1 MLESLRDNL
10 NRMLEAKN
18 KTYNYLKNNNNIITK
33 KLKNILF
40 SSKNIDINK
49 YDINIENNKIHYII
63 SEKNQLKI
71 LNFQI
76 ENEIEKTEFL
86 IEQKSQLNAYI
97 RSIPF
102 FFEARREIFCN
113 NNYEAFIK
121 ITDLLNDK
129 IRGIR
134 RLFIDKVKEKMQM
147 QLEINGI
154 SLKINYIKD
163 NIEAHKLTGCKK
175 YIETEDIIQ
184 EDSKEYYKSIMT
196 NQSKRNTLS
205 NNNNKILIKK
215 MSNLIRKNSNNN
227 FTNKKKER
235 IIKNNIPIKNIFYT
249 NKLNNNILNDVNN
262 KIVNNYLNMNMNIN
276 VNINVNNNN
285 YIQRSFNSSLDSDIM
300 DEDKE
305 KNELYEMDLN
315 ENNKIIITPMITT
328 ENIDTKNSNI
338 KYESN
343 NDSFISEINDN

>member
-1 MLESLRDNL
+1 MKGKINCNLSQRLILKRREPLFNINSNLKSVYNKEQILINHKTSLESTLNLIKIFQLDYLSKQIKNDTKKMLESLRDNL

-33 KLKNILF
+33 KLKNVLF

-113 NNYEAFIK
+113 NNYESFIK
-121 ITDLLNDK
+121 ITNLLNDK
-129 IRGIR
+129 IRGVR

-147 QLEINGI
+147 
-154 SLKINYIKD
+154 
-163 NIEAHKLTGCKK
+163 
-175 YIETEDIIQ
+175 
-184 EDSKEYYKSIMT
+184 
-196 NQSKRNTLS
+196 
-205 NNNNKILIKK
+205 
-215 MSNLIRKNSNNN
+215 
-227 FTNKKKER
+227 
-235 IIKNNIPIKNIFYT
+235 
-249 NKLNNNILNDVNN
+249 
-262 KIVNNYLNMNMNIN
+262 
-276 VNINVNNNN
+276 
-285 YIQRSFNSSLDSDIM
+285 
-300 DEDKE
+300 
-305 KNELYEMDLN
+305 
-315 ENNKIIITPMITT
+315 
-328 ENIDTKNSNI
+328 
-338 KYESN
+338 
-343 NDSFISEINDN
+343 